1 MVNQRFQP
9 RPFTIYPY
17 LLAVPTLAYLETAH
31 ASGSEHETPLQRAE
45 QAEIP
50 SPQNETLQAQESIL
64 RGESIWFNET
74 FGGEKFFA
82 WLASPAAGNKQLP
95 VGFNA
100 VINTPREQRFDLWG
114 VINDPDC
121 VANPQG
127 GPDLCPDPRATGVVG
142 IRRTPVGGGNYIFG
156 VSCASC
162 HAGFDPN
169 NPPLDANAPSWDNI
183 HPTIGNMYLK
193 GGDIF
198 SANLPPNDLR
208 RLMFGAWPRG
218 TVDTTA
224 LFNDGIMNPGTVTAF
239 WNHEFRPRFENGTQE
254 PAMRNGQGGEDDLGG
269 EIAALRVYTNIG
281 VCFQEC
287 VAPAIANNRP
297 ISIDECRSQCED
309 FPTEE
314 QTGDLSNFLA
324 SIPAPQLPGRPK
336 WRKYRRGRRIF
347 RRNCA
352 GCHENRWEQRFV
364 LSNDEINPLVDDPE
378 NATNTCRVLSSNWEE
393 GKIWAEFS
401 SPLYKERTEAG
412 YRGYRTMPLAGIWA
426 TAPFLHN
433 NSIGTLAPATA
444 TPQERAVAFE
454 ESMMELLSSQRT
466 PKINVTPMDITLPD
480 GTILHAGTPL
490 HYLFSRAAD
499 GSLLCDDFLENR
511 GHYFGSELSK
521 RKKAAL
527 IEYLK
532 FQPSTRRFR

>member
-1 MVNQRFQP
+1 MVNPQFQLSIL
-9 RPFTIYPY
+9 TISFG
-17 LLAVPTLAYLETAH
+17 LLAMPTFAYSQAAH
-31 ASGSEHETPLQRAE
+31 ASSSQLGASMHQAE
-45 QAEIP
+45 QLDPLLGE
-50 SPQNETLQAQESIL
+50 STTQEEQESIN

-82 WLASPAAGNKQLP
+82 WLASPAAGSKQLP
-95 VGFNA
+95 VGFEA
-100 VINTPREQRFDLWG
+100 VINTPREQRFDRWG

-121 VANPQG
+121 VADPQG

-142 IRRTPVGGGNYIFG
+142 IRRTPVGGGQFIFG

-169 NPPLDANAPSWDNI
+169 NPPLDASAPTWDNI

-198 SANLPPNDLR
+198 SANLPQGDLR

-224 LFNDGIMNPGTVTAF
+224 LFNDGIMNPGAVTAF
-239 WNHEFRPRFENGTQE
+239 WNHRFRPRFENGTDE
-254 PAMRNGQGGEDDLGG
+254 LAMRNGQGGEDDLGG

-287 VAPAIANNRP
+287 VAPAVAGNRP
-297 ISIDECRSQCED
+297 ISIEECRSQCED
-309 FPTEE
+309 FPSEE

-324 SIPAPQLPGRPK
+324 SVPAPKLPGKAKR
-336 WRKYRRGRRIF
+336 RKYRRGRRVF

-352 GCHENRWEQRFV
+352 GCHENRRELRFV
-364 LSNDEINPLVDDPE
+364 LSNDEVNPLVTEPA

-412 YRGYRTMPLAGIWA
+412 YRGYRSMPLAGIWA

-444 TPQERAVAFE
+444 SPQERAAAFE
-454 ESMMELLSSQRT
+454 ASMMELLSSERA
-466 PKINVTPMDITLPD
+466 PKINLTATDITLPD
-480 GTILHAGTPL
+480 GTVLPAGTPL
-490 HYLFSRAAD
+490 HYLFSRAPD
-499 GSLLCDDFLENR
+499 GSLLCDDFVENK
-511 GHYFGSELSK
+511 GHYFGSELSN

-532 FQPSTRRFR
+532 FQPPTRRYR